1 MGDQSMITRAFEDA
15 DEPAVLDL
23 LQTVFGSWPSGLE
36 STPAEF
42 FRWKHVRGPYGR
54 SALFVAEL
62 EGVLAGFVAYMP
74 WRLRVDG
81 QPVPALRGV
90 DLAVHPNYRRRGVSQ
105 ALRVAGDSLPQG
117 TFIWASPNNPARRGG
132 LKDGRRSGG
141 RIPHFA
147 RFCGRIPRS
156 VQRAWCSDLD
166 STASLPVRSPNA
178 LEVLAD
184 DDYVSRL
191 LASVPRPPGCLSTDK
206 DISYLRW
213 RYAHFPE
220 YRVVTAG
227 AETGASGIAIFRPRR
242 YGRFWILDVSELL
255 AEGAKTSVQRH
266 LLANVSKAAAADFLI
281 CNFRSRRQAALHG
294 FLQASHGIS
303 LYTHTP
309 KGSRGVVE
317 PTGSGAWV
325 LSRGDLE
332 LI

>member
-1 MGDQSMITRAFEDA
+1 VGDQSMITRAFEDA

-42 FRWKHVRGPYGR
+42 FRWKHVRGPHGR

-105 ALRVAGDSLPQG
+105 ALRVAADSLLQD
-117 TFIWASPNNPARRGG
+117 TFLWASPNNPARRGG
-132 LKDGRRSGG
+132 LKDGRRPAG

-156 VQRAWCSDLD
+156 VHRAWRSDSD
-166 STASLPVRSPNA
+166 STASLPVRSPHA

-184 DDYVSRL
+184 GEYVSRL
-191 LASVPRPPGCLSTDK
+191 LASVPRPPGCLSTDM

-220 YRVVTAG
+220 YRVVTVG
-227 AETGASGIAIFRPRR
+227 AEAAASGVAIFRPRR

-255 AEGAKTSVQRH
+255 AEGAKTSVQWH

-303 LYTHTP
+303 LYTHAP
-309 KGSRGVVE
+309 KGGRGVVDG
-317 PTGSGAWV
+317 TVSGAWV